1 MDLCGA
7 AIFTVMADTSSP
19 SRVTDHTRVASR
31 PSVLATSAMTTSGR
45 TSTAESVSTSHY
57 APATVAQHKHPVF
70 AAASVG
76 EESFYKH
83 MVAGAVAGTTEHTA
97 MFPLDTIKTR
107 MQTVVTPRGGGGG
120 ASGGSSARVG
130 LMEAASAST
139 TRTFRQILGKEGVG
153 GLYRGVA
160 AVGVGAGPAHAVYFA
175 TYEYMKIVFGG
186 NEKGQYAPLAHAAA
200 GSCATV
206 LGDGI
211 QVPVD
216 TIKQRMQ
223 MQNSPYIGTID
234 CIKGTVR
241 HQGFWALYRS
251 YPTTLAM
258 NVPFTAMHFTVY
270 ESAKIGLQ
278 RWGGPFTSKDENGLV
293 DEETFFTQFTA
304 GGLAGGLAAAAT
316 NPLDVVKTR
325 MQTFCELSECETLKT
340 VKTELQPGSKKGVC
354 AVTGDTQLCKTTT
367 LPTPSLPKSPYGSSS
382 LPAAFRRLIAEEGA
396 GALARGLGPRVLFHI
411 PAGAISWATYEAG
424 KRVLGISGSG
434 GHHH

>member
-1 MDLCGA
+1 
-7 AIFTVMADTSSP
+7 
-19 SRVTDHTRVASR
+19 
-31 PSVLATSAMTTSGR
+31 
-45 TSTAESVSTSHY
+45 
-57 APATVAQHKHPVF
+57 
-70 AAASVG
+70 
-76 EESFYKH
+76 
-83 MVAGAVAGTTEHTA
+83 
-97 MFPLDTIKTR
+97 
-107 MQTVVTPRGGGGG
+107 
-120 ASGGSSARVG
+120 
-130 LMEAASAST
+130 
-139 TRTFRQILGKEGVG
+139 
-153 GLYRGVA
+153 
-160 AVGVGAGPAHAVYFA
+160 
-175 TYEYMKIVFGG
+175 MKIVFGG

-316 NPLDVVKTR
+316 NPLDADADVLRALGVRNLKNGENGTAAWFQKRRVRRDWGHAVV
-325 MQTFCELSECETLKT
+325 QNHHAPHTF
-340 VKTELQPGSKKGVC
+340 
-354 AVTGDTQLCKTTT
+354 
-367 LPTPSLPKSPYGSSS
+367 
-382 LPAAFRRLIAEEGA
+382 AA
-396 GALARGLGPRVLFHI
+396 
-411 PAGAISWATYEAG
+411 
-424 KRVLGISGSG
+424 
-434 GHHH
+434 